1 MTKEKGHRFITL
13 NEFEA
18 FVENL
23 YRQVQEMVGLNE
35 EVTLQ
40 KLSLLQRLLRHFTE
54 EFLPLFDN
62 VANKVERILIDVRSF
77 HSMLK
82 EEFEQVKDGCNKWLK
97 LEFEVENISEYKSV
111 KRKYEEMEEYARYK
125 HEEVTKVVNEKF
137 VKNEDILK
145 VFFFRKNE
153 EEAFYFNPKLYLM
166 SSQKAEFDKI
176 STKMEKDIKELN
188 EHFQSLTQRQAQIEQ
203 EMRNTVIDVKNR
215 ISFSLLEIL
224 KELVK
229 NLLPELQ
236 PIVYETISLSDISQ
250 YIQREISSI
259 NLNLNNLSNCV
270 TFLRDL
276 AADEHSFLSVFE
288 DNESLREH
296 VLSIFDIK
304 EYDRAAEK
312 LSLSNT

>member
-1 MTKEKGHRFITL
+1 
-13 NEFEA
+13 
-18 FVENL
+18 
-23 YRQVQEMVGLNE
+23 
-35 EVTLQ
+35 
-40 KLSLLQRLLRHFTE
+40 
-54 EFLPLFDN
+54 
-62 VANKVERILIDVRSF
+62 
-77 HSMLK
+77 
-82 EEFEQVKDGCNKWLK
+82 
-97 LEFEVENISEYKSV
+97 
-111 KRKYEEMEEYARYK
+111 
-125 HEEVTKVVNEKF
+125 
-137 VKNEDILK
+137 
-145 VFFFRKNE
+145 
-153 EEAFYFNPKLYLM
+153 
-166 SSQKAEFDKI
+166 
-176 STKMEKDIKELN
+176 
-188 EHFQSLTQRQAQIEQ
+188 
-203 EMRNTVIDVKNR
+203 MRNTVIDVKNR